1 MILEVYEEQMKGLKP
16 RERLSLELEWEKKR
30 ADVME
35 EYMKHKSEKN
45 IIQEFM
51 RSMMETEYTDKSGK
65 VITLAESLIQ
75 EAIKNEKG
83 NMDFKKLDTLMKLL
97 GNTEKKVVV
106 SGGLTLSA
114 KARELSK

>member
-1 MILEVYEEQMKGLKP
+1 MIMEIYEEQMKELNP
-16 RERLSLELEWEKKR
+16 RDRLSLELEWEKKR
-30 ADVME
+30 SDVLK
-35 EYMKHKSEKN
+35 EYMEHKSEKN

-51 RSMMETEYTDKSGK
+51 RSIMETEYSDDNGK
-65 VITLAESLIQ
+65 NTTLAESLIK
-75 EAIKNEKG
+75 EAIMNEKG
-83 NMDFKKLDTLMKLL
+83 KMDFKKLDTLMKLL